1 MNRSGFQLLLRFAMA
16 SLSSAVVD
24 NVVFYL
30 VFHATHTIAGA
41 QVAAKTAS
49 VIFNY
54 SFARR
59 LVFSHDGAHAVLFPK
74 YLALVCLNATISYA
88 GIRVLSSATPLGVM
102 QSKIL
107 METMLFGAN
116 FIVQRTYIFARGESE
131 V

>member
-1 MNRSGFQLLLRFAMA
+1 MA

-30 VFHATHTIAGA
+30 VFHASHSIAGA

-49 VIFNY
+49 VLFNY
-54 SFARR
+54 AFARR
-59 LVFSHDGAHAVLFPK
+59 LVFFSDRAHRVLFPK
-74 YLALVCLNATISYA
+74 YLGLVSLNALISYA
-88 GIRVLSSATPLGVM
+88 GIRVLSAATPLGVM

-116 FIVQRTYIFARGESE
+116 FLVQRTYIFARGESE

>member
-1 MNRSGFQLLLRFAMA
+1 MNRPGLQLLLRFAMA

-24 NVVFYL
+24 NLVFYL
-30 VFHATHTIAGA
+30 VFHVSHSIAGA

-49 VIFNY
+49 VLFNY
-54 SFARR
+54 AFARK
-59 LVFSHDGAHAVLFPK
+59 LVFVSDRSHSVLFPK
-74 YLALVCLNATISYA
+74 YVALVCLNATISYA

-107 METMLFGAN
+107 METMLFTAN
-116 FIVQRTYIFARGESE
+116 FLVQRAWVFPRGASE

>member
-1 MNRSGFQLLLRFAMA
+1 MNRPGFQLLLRFAMA

-30 VFHATHTIAGA
+30 VFHASDGIAGA

-49 VIFNY
+49 VLFNY
-54 SFARR
+54 TFARR
-59 LVFSHDGAHAVLFPK
+59 LVFSSDRAHRVLFPK
-74 YLALVCLNATISYA
+74 YVALVCVNAVISYA
-88 GIRVLSSATPLGVM
+88 GIRVLSSLTPLGVM

-107 METMLFGAN
+107 METMLFAVS
-116 FIVQRTYIFARGESE
+116 FLIQRSYIFAHGTSE

>member
-1 MNRSGFQLLLRFAMA
+1 MNRPAFQLLFRFAMA

-24 NVVFYL
+24 NLVFYL
-30 VFHATHTIAGA
+30 VFHASRSIAGA

-49 VIFNY
+49 VLFNY
-54 SFARR
+54 AFARK
-59 LVFSHDGAHAVLFPK
+59 LVFVSDRAHRVLFPK
-74 YLALVCLNATISYA
+74 YVALVCLNATISYA

-116 FIVQRTYIFARGESE
+116 FLFQRAWIFARGASE
-131 V
+131 A